1 MLAVLF
7 VLGMLCPLNFA
18 EIEIRLLDPKIDGV
32 LTSKFPNS
40 FLLSLPNCSLYGD
53 SSAELLYT
61 ELPSNENKTESFIV
75 PSCPVS
81 LPGFLLKNL
90 KNGTTYN
97 MQYKIAG
104 VNDTSANLTTTTTN
118 VIDYQQIDSG
128 LPARSGAMVVITVIL
143 SVAMVALLIGLIISF
158 LFSG

>member
-18 EIEIRLLDPKIDGV
+18 EIEIRLLDPKTDGV
-32 LTSKFPNS
+32 LASKFPNS
-40 FLLSLPNCSLYGD
+40 LLLSLPNCTVYGNK
-53 SSAELLYT
+53 SAELLYI
-61 ELPSNENKTESFIV
+61 ELPSTKNKTESFIV
-75 PSCPVS
+75 PSCPVRQ
-81 LPGFLLKNL
+81 PGYLLQNL

-104 VNDTSANLTTTTTN
+104 VNDISANLTMTTTN
-118 VIDYQQIDSG
+118 AADYQQIDSG

-143 SVAMVALLIGLIISF
+143 SLAMVILLAGLIISIF
-158 LFSG
+158 FSN